1 MWRHDVTLLAEVN
14 TIHFTWS
21 ENGTDVGTLCESR
34 KGERFTGHR
43 QDQKRGSGYLCR
55 TRGVLCFQQTGQRGL
70 PSLLYPS
77 KHGPAI
83 QTTSASHNIRHKHGT
98 MNGGKEERMSCETL
112 LRCSQCKMARYC
124 NSACQ
129 KRAWPGH
136 KKECRC
142 LCSLLPRHPTDSVR
156 LAARLIFTLLNPLQ
170 SSKEELYSI
179 DEHESHLD
187 SMPEQK
193 KEGLSEL
200 ATMLELYMKTEIPDL
215 KQRMTSEL
223 PLSCREALSIIA
235 KVTCNCFTISDGEL
249 QEIGVGLYPSLSLLN
264 HDCRPNCVMVFNG
277 TELQLRAVQD
287 INPGEELRISYIET
301 LSLTEDRQKQLE
313 EQYHFTCHCQR
324 CSSKE
329 QDGVMLSGREAAWR
343 QLKEA
348 LPRLEGL
355 QLESNWLELLESCS
369 NLLTSAGEEVPD
381 ENLYKLKITDMAL
394 DASVHLG
401 RWEEALSF
409 GLKTLPS
416 YRLYYA
422 DPHPVH
428 GVQLMRVGKLQH
440 HLGCIED
447 ALESFKEA
455 FKILK
460 LTHGE
465 DHPLIVD
472 LMMKMEE
479 CRSEIDLQ
487 QPSN

>member
-1 MWRHDVTLLAEVN
+1 MAPMLERYV
-14 TIHFTWS
+14 S
-21 ENGTDVGTLCESR
+21 PGKGNGLRATTKIR
-34 KGERFTGHR
+34 
-43 QDQKRGSGYLCR
+43 
-55 TRGVLCFQQTGQRGL
+55 RGVLV
-70 PSLLYPS
+70 
-77 KHGPAI
+77 
-83 QTTSASHNIRHKHGT
+83 TSAEPVAYCVSNKRET
-98 MNGGKEERMSCETL
+98 ERPAAAGSML
-112 LRCSQCKMARYC
+112 HVYLA
-124 NSACQ
+124 

-136 KKECRC
+136 KTECRC

-156 LAARLIFTLLNPLQ
+156 LAARLIFTLVSVRNLTQTNLH
-170 SSKEELYSI
+170 KEIY
-179 DEHESHLD
+179 LD

-200 ATMLELYMKTEIPDL
+200 ATMLELYMETEIPDL

-287 INPGEELRISYIET
+287 INPGEE
-301 LSLTEDRQKQLE
+301 
-313 EQYHFTCHCQR
+313 EQHKSHQW
-324 CSSKE
+324 K
-329 QDGVMLSGREAAWR
+329 
-343 QLKEA
+343 
-348 LPRLEGL
+348 P
-355 QLESNWLELLESCS
+355 

-416 YRLYYA
+416 YRLYYP

-440 HLGCIED
+440 HLGCIDD

-465 DHPLIVD
+465 GHPLIVD

>member
-1 MWRHDVTLLAEVN
+1 MAPMLERYV
-14 TIHFTWS
+14 S
-21 ENGTDVGTLCESR
+21 PGKGNGLRATTKIR
-34 KGERFTGHR
+34 
-43 QDQKRGSGYLCR
+43 
-55 TRGVLCFQQTGQRGL
+55 RGVLV
-70 PSLLYPS
+70 
-77 KHGPAI
+77 
-83 QTTSASHNIRHKHGT
+83 TSAKPVAYCVSNKRAREVCHHCFTR
-98 MNGGKEERMSCETL
+98 CETL

-129 KRAWPGH
+129 KQAWPVH

-156 LAARLIFTLLNPLQ
+156 LAARLIFTLLNPPQ
-170 SSKEELYSI
+170 SSNEELYSI

-187 SMPEQK
+187 SMAEQK

-200 ATMLELYMKTEIPDL
+200 ATMLELYMETEIPDL
-215 KQRMTSEL
+215 KKRMTSEL

-287 INPGEELRISYIET
+287 IDPGEE
-301 LSLTEDRQKQLE
+301 
-313 EQYHFTCHCQR
+313 
-324 CSSKE
+324 
-329 QDGVMLSGREAAWR
+329 DGVMLSGREAAWH

-348 LPRLEGL
+348 LPRLDGL

-369 NLLTSAGEEVPD
+369 NLLTSVGEEVPD

-409 GLKTLPS
+409 GLKTLSS
-416 YRLYYA
+416 YRLYYP